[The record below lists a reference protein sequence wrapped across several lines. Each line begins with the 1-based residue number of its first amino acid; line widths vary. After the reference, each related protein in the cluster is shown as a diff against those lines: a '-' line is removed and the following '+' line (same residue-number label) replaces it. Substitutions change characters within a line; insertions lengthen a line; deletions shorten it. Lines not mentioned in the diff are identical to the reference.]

1 MHNIVVFFKLHI
13 YLLLYQIYVD
23 YFLGTHEAP
32 ILWNDPFI
40 INAACKSMVFFL
52 LYDPT
57 TNLSRKFVLKCS
69 RPVLKL
75 LQERKDVYSRY

>member
-40 INAACKSMVFFL
+40 INAACKSMCFFNCMIQP
-52 LYDPT
+52 PT
-57 TNLSRKFVLKCS
+57 YLENEF
-69 RPVLKL
+69 
-75 LQERKDVYSRY
+75 